1 MASTFLH
8 LARRRCGCVPD
19 SVRPMAATGTDIGT
33 GREDPKVRR
42 SRLGLAAM
50 LITTGVLHF
59 VAPKPFVEIV
69 PRWLGRPRFWV
80 SASGVA
86 EIASGALL
94 LDRRT
99 ARAGGIAA
107 TATIVGVYPANIQ
120 FAVDQGR
127 PHDPLSVFAWLRLP
141 MQFPMIA
148 WALRHARR

>member
-1 MASTFLH
+1 MTAAASE
-8 LARRRCGCVPD
+8 PD
-19 SVRPMAATGTDIGT
+19 TGPST
-33 GREDPKVRR
+33 ESPKARR
-42 SRLGLAAM
+42 SRLGLAA
-50 LITTGVLHF
+50 LLVTTGVLHF

-80 SASGVA
+80 YASGGA
-86 EIASGALL
+86 EIVSGALL

-120 FAVDQGR
+120 FALDQGR
-127 PHDPLSVFAWLRLP
+127 PRDPLSTFAWLRLP

-148 WALRHARR
+148 WALRHALR